1 MRRYAEHLILSGLA
15 DRSCECYYRQ
25 IRLIGE
31 HFDCNPVD
39 LEEDQLRAWF
49 VHVKCVRQWAPKSI
63 RQALAAARGFYNE
76 MLGSDWGLFELIHAK
91 DREYLP
97 SVLSI
102 DELRAIFAQVPLL
115 RYRIPLVLIY
125 SCGLRISECVRL
137 SVNDI
142 DGANHKL
149 IVREGKG
156 GKDRYTLLSELMYG
170 QLRRYWGYHRNPVW
184 IFPQIGRGAASSEH
198 VCRRMGQAEESM
210 GLGALQTAIV
220 EARRRAGV
228 TKPGSAHTLRHSF
241 ATHLIEAGIPITQV
255 QEYLGHEHVET
266 TTIYTHLTP
275 VCHEKALAC
284 IEKMTRSVL

>member
-1 MRRYAEHLILSGLA
+1 MRDIRKIERVVAA
-15 DRSCECYYRQ
+15 QRRDRT
-25 IRLIGE
+25 
-31 HFDCNPVD
+31 
-39 LEEDQLRAWF
+39 
-49 VHVKCVRQWAPKSI
+49 VRIAGVGI
-63 RQALAAARGFYNE
+63 
-76 MLGSDWGLFELIHAK
+76 
-91 DREYLP
+91 
-97 SVLSI
+97 
-102 DELRAIFAQVPLL
+102 
-115 RYRIPLVLIY
+115 IY

-220 EARRRAGV
+220 EA
-228 TKPGSAHTLRHSF
+228 
-241 ATHLIEAGIPITQV
+241 
-255 QEYLGHEHVET
+255 
-266 TTIYTHLTP
+266 
-275 VCHEKALAC
+275 LAC